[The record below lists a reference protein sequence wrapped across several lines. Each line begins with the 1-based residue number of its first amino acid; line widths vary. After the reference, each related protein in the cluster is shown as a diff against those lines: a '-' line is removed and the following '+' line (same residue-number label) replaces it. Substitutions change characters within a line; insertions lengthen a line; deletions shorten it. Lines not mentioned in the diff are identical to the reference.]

1 MQDDLVFRWFL
12 EVFGGSRRE
21 RGKFQEV
28 FRQGKGG
35 AAFPE
40 FPKTRIFRKTSITTT
55 IKINPRRR
63 LREKGP
69 NLRLVCLFLEDCG
82 DDEFLED
89 KGRQNKTF

>member
-1 MQDDLVFRWFL
+1 MQDDFVFRWFL
-12 EVFGGSRRE
+12 EVFGRSRME
-21 RGKFQEV
+21 WGKFHEV

-40 FPKTRIFRKTSITTT
+40 FPQTPIFRKTSVIST

-69 NLRLVCLFLEDCG
+69 KLRLLGLFE
-82 DDEFLED
+82 EES
-89 KGRQNKTF
+89 